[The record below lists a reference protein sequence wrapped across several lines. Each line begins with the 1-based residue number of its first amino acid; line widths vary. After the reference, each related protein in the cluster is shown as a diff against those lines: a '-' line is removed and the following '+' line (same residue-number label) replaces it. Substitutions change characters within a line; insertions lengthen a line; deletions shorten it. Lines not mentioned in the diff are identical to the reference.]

1 MDYIVKAAVWSSG
14 SVFARFYLRDFSKQS
29 YNLSLMG
36 PLVTAKKIVGGGRS
50 VSPVNDVSDLDIYS
64 SACTRPSKVIGYIL
78 ILPEQGYC
86 FGI

>member
-1 MDYIVKAAVWSSG
+1 MDDIVKAAVWSGG

-36 PLVTAKKIVGGGRS
+36 PLVTAQKIVGGRS

-78 ILPEQGYC
+78 ILPE
-86 FGI
+86 